1 MNRRIMFSSNGLDWG
16 RKISN
21 SRGLT
26 LLGVQIAVSQF
37 QIVLFGFLQWK
48 LPFFKLRILTIVKPN
63 LTYYFKKQ

>member
-1 MNRRIMFSSNGLDWG
+1 MNRRIMFSSNGSDWG

-37 QIVLFGFLQWK
+37 QIVLL
-48 LPFFKLRILTIVKPN
+48 FFSVSYSENCRSLKG
-63 LTYYFKKQ
+63 